1 MQWDAGER
9 KKIIERKAECT
20 LTKLIRK
27 EKLQRW
33 RGWNWHLKEN
43 GLRRSRKK
51 GKETS
56 GWENGVSKGQE

>member
-1 MQWDAGER
+1 MIEGEA
-9 KKIIERKAECT
+9 ERT

-43 GLRRSRKK
+43 GLKRSRRKEKK
-51 GKETS
+51 LPVGKT
-56 GWENGVSKGQE
+56 V